1 MQNDHDRKGGSGMRA
16 KSKKRAVSRVLLSC
30 VLAVLLMGIG
40 MMTASASA
48 AEGTAE
54 DEAVSPAL
62 HVLAAQTD
70 MAVATLCGNEYY
82 FSSDVFARA
91 MNLDVGDVQY
101 VTVTALPGVT
111 EGELMMGSVRVSE
124 GQVISAANLR
134 MMSYLAADDTRESE
148 ASFRFTVNGSAYEM
162 CCRVYLL
169 EELNYSPTV
178 SVAASALSVN
188 THRDFVGYG
197 NLSAYDPEGDAVTF
211 EVVKAPRHGL
221 VIMTDASCGEYVYL
235 PRLGYTGTDSFQYVA
250 RDMYGNYSA
259 AAEVKVE
266 VSAPAVS
273 VDYADMQGRREH
285 NAVLTMTEKGIMRG
299 VEEEGKVYFQPEVT
313 VSRLDFLMMAM
324 QTLGIGSVPTVGDTG
339 FFDDADI
346 PADAKGY
353 VAAAYS
359 LGYIKGSTNA
369 QGELCLFPNESITRA
384 EAAVILRR
392 MVDAE
397 DAQLTPVFADS
408 SDIPAWAGEAI
419 ATLSSLGVMTPTGG
433 AISPNEQV
441 TRGQTAMMLAA
452 LARVVEE

>member
-1 MQNDHDRKGGSGMRA
+1 MRECG
-16 KSKKRAVSRVLLSC
+16 KRRQGRVAMWLC
-30 VLAVLLMGIG
+30 VALTLVLLMC
-40 MMTASASA
+40 MMVVGVF
-48 AEGTAE
+48 AEE
-54 DEAVSPAL
+54 DAPDAVVSPAL
-62 HVLAAQTD
+62 HVLAAKTD

-91 MNLDVGDVQY
+91 MNLGVGDLQY
-101 VTVTALPGVT
+101 ITVTALPAVT
-111 EGELMMGSVRVSE
+111 EGELMMGSARVSE

-134 MMSYLAADDTRESE
+134 MMSYLAVDDTRESE
-148 ASFRFTVNGSAYEM
+148 ATFRFTVNGGAYEM

-178 SVAASALSVN
+178 SVATSALSVN

-197 NLSAYDPEGDAVTF
+197 TLSAYDPEGDALIF
-211 EVVKAPRHGL
+211 EVVEAPRHGL

-235 PRLGYTGTDSFQYVA
+235 PRIGYTGTDRFCYVA

-259 AAEVKVE
+259 SAEVKVE
-266 VSAPAVS
+266 VSEPSVS
-273 VDYADMQGRREH
+273 VDYADMAGRREY
-285 NAVLTMTEKGIMRG
+285 NAVLTMTEKGVMQG
-299 VEEEGKVYFQPEVT
+299 EELEGKVYFQPEAT
-313 VSRLDFLMMAM
+313 VSRLDFLIMAM
-324 QTLGIGSVPTVGDTG
+324 KTLGIGSVPTVSDTG
-339 FFDDADI
+339 FYDDADI

-359 LGYIKGSTNA
+359 LGYVKGSTNA
-369 QGELCLFPNESITRA
+369 EGELCLLPMESITRA

-397 DAQLTPVFADS
+397 EAQLTPVFADS

-433 AISPNEQV
+433 AISPNEVV

-452 LARVVEE
+452 LSRVVEE

>member
-1 MQNDHDRKGGSGMRA
+1 MRYDQ
-16 KSKKRAVSRVLLSC
+16 KKKWRRAAIILCTVLML
-30 VLAVLLMGIG
+30 VLVASMMAVG
-40 MMTASASA
+40 ASAEESA
-48 AEGTAE
+48 PE
-54 DEAVSPAL
+54 DSVVSPAL
-62 HVLAAQTD
+62 HVIAARTD
-70 MAVATLCGNEYY
+70 MVVATLCGNEYY
-82 FSSDVFARA
+82 FSSDVFARP
-91 MNLDVGDVQY
+91 MNLGVGDLQY
-101 VTVTALPGVT
+101 ITVTALPGVT

-134 MMSYLAADDTRESE
+134 MMSYLAVDDTRESE
-148 ASFRFTVNGSAYEM
+148 ASFRFTVNGGAYEM

-178 SVAASALSVN
+178 SVATSALSVN

-197 NLSAYDPEGDAVTF
+197 NLSAYDPEGDALIY
-211 EVVKAPRHGL
+211 EIVKAPRHGL
-221 VIMTDASCGEYVYL
+221 VIMTDVSCGDYVYL
-235 PRLGYTGTDSFQYVA
+235 PRLGYTGTDSFCYVA
-250 RDMYGNYSA
+250 RDVYGNYSA
-259 AAEVKVE
+259 AAEVKVQ

-273 VDYADMQGRREH
+273 VNYADMQGRREH
-285 NAVLTMTEKGIMRG
+285 NAVLTMTEKGVMQG
-299 VEEEGKVYFQPEVT
+299 EELEGKVYFQPEMT

-339 FFDDADI
+339 FYDDADI
-346 PADAKGY
+346 PTEAKGY

-369 QGELCLFPNESITRA
+369 EGELCLLPNEGITRA

-397 DAQLTPVFADS
+397 DAQLTPAFADS

-452 LARVVEE
+452 LSRVIEE

>member
-1 MQNDHDRKGGSGMRA
+1 MRKSE
-16 KSKKRAVSRVLLSC
+16 KRRHIRMAMWLGVVLTLALLSC
-30 VLAVLLMGIG
+30 ALVVGVF
-40 MMTASASA
+40 
-48 AEGTAE
+48 AEGGTP
-54 DEAVSPAL
+54 DGVVSPAL
-62 HVLAAQTD
+62 HVLAAKSD

-91 MNLDVGDVQY
+91 MNLGVGDLQY
-101 VTVTALPGVT
+101 VTVTALPAVT
-111 EGELMMGSVRVSE
+111 EGELMMGSARVSE

-134 MMSYLAADDTRESE
+134 MMSYLAVDDTRESE
-148 ASFRFTVNGSAYEM
+148 ASFRFTVNGGAYEM

-178 SVAASALSVN
+178 SVATSALSVN

-197 NLSAYDPEGDAVTF
+197 TLSAYDPEGDALTF
-211 EVVKAPRHGL
+211 EVVEAPRHGL

-235 PRLGYTGTDSFQYVA
+235 PRIGYTGTDRFCYVA

-259 AAEVKVE
+259 SAEVKVE
-266 VSAPAVS
+266 VSEPAVS
-273 VDYADMQGRREH
+273 VDYADMAGRREY
-285 NAVLTMTEKGIMRG
+285 NAVLTMTEKGVMQG
-299 VEEEGKVYFQPEVT
+299 EELDGKVYFQPEAT
-313 VSRLDFLMMAM
+313 VSRLDFLIMAM
-324 QTLGIGSVPTVGDTG
+324 KTLGIGSVPTVSDTG
-339 FFDDADI
+339 FYDDADI

-359 LGYIKGSTNA
+359 LGYVKGSTNA
-369 QGELCLFPNESITRA
+369 EGELCLLPTESITRA

-397 DAQLTPVFADS
+397 EAQLTPVFADS
-408 SDIPAWAGEAI
+408 SDSPAWAGEAI

-433 AISPNEQV
+433 AISPNETV